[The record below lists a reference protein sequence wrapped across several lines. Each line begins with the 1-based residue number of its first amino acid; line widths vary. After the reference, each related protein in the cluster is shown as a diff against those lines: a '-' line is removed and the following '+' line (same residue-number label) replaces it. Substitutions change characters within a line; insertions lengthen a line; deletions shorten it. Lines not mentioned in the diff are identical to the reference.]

1 MTGLVGLEKDN
12 EIKELEQRL
21 QENIAFAVW
30 LQVIGQVLEAINL
43 CKLYNLTNNPLS
55 DVEKGILTGAW
66 VQVIG
71 DIVGAIGTTAEVLSE
86 DPQTDLQA
94 QIVATQGLWI
104 QTFGSGIEATSAT
117 EAVKRELQTIPP
129 PPLVFIPGS

>member
-1 MTGLVGLEKDN
+1 MEKDK
-12 EIKELEQRL
+12 ETKELEQRL

-43 CKLYNLTNNPLS
+43 SKLYNLTNDSLS

-66 VQVIG
+66 VQTIG
-71 DIVGAIGTTAEVLSE
+71 DIVGAIGTTAEVLSD
-86 DPQTDLQA
+86 DPQMELKA

-104 QTFGSGIEATSAT
+104 QTFGTGIEASSAT
-117 EAVKRELQTIPP
+117 EAIKRELQTIPP
-129 PPLVFIPGS
+129 PPFIFIPGS